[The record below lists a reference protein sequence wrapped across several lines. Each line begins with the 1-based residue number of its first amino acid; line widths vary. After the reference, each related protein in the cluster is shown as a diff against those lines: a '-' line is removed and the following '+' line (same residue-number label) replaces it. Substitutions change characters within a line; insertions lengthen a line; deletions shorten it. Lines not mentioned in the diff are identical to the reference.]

1 LGETASSEKRFRVFS
16 FGAELYKYLQKYLQ
30 KKAASLLTFQ
40 KFFLR
45 SINPVI
51 EAIGLLCR
59 DIQGIQELGGNTT
72 RKLILRDPVSAFL
85 FHGLSYPN
93 SGAPRPPL
101 VHLLPE
107 AVFVAVKLLC
117 EKLLGADKL

>member
-45 SINPVI
+45 SINPVF
-51 EAIGLLCR
+51 EAIVRLCR
-59 DIQGIQELGGNTT
+59 GVQGLQELGCTT
-72 RKLILRDPVSAFL
+72 IRKLMLRIPISTFL
-85 FHGLSYPN
+85 FRGLSDRGCSKFPF
-93 SGAPRPPL
+93 SQL
-101 VHLLPE
+101 CPE
-107 AVFVAVKLLC
+107 ASFIAVILL
-117 EKLLGADKL
+117 